1 MVFPASLKIR
11 VTWLITLLLMI
22 TACSGEKEKGL
33 IRDRFGAVTGFDETG
48 KTLYLLFSAHDHF
61 EGMETVLG
69 TLEKSGVRASFFLT
83 GECLREKDREETI
96 RRIVDQGHYL
106 GPHSD
111 AHLLYVPWDVGPDR
125 DSLLVT
131 RDEFEKDL
139 RRNLEAL
146 RPFGRTPENVRWFLP
161 PYEWYNTEIVEWSV
175 EMGLEVVN
183 FTSGIGTNADY
194 TTPGMPNYRTTEE
207 IITRL
212 WEYEEVHGLNG
223 KILLIHPG
231 VGPERPDPL
240 YDRLFEIIF
249 LLKEKGYEFKRLKK
263 AAHYNMCSLR

>member
-1 MVFPASLKIR
+1 MR
-11 VTWLITLLLMI
+11 VIWLIILLLMI
-22 TACSGEKEKGL
+22 TACNSEKEKRY
-33 IRDRFGAVTGFDETG
+33 IRDRFGAVTGFSETG
-48 KTLYLLFSAHDHF
+48 KTLYLFFSAHDHF

-69 TLEKSGVRASFFLT
+69 TLEKSGVKASFFLT
-83 GECLREKDREETI
+83 GECLREQAREETI
-96 RRIVDQGHYL
+96 RKIVDQGHYL

-146 RPFGRTPENVRWFLP
+146 KPFVRDPENVRWFLP

-212 WEYEEVHGLNG
+212 WEYEDVHGLNG

-240 YDRLFEIIF
+240 YERLFEVIF

-263 AAHYNMCSLR
+263 AAHYNMCSLP

>member
-1 MVFPASLKIR
+1 MKHFSLFFI
-11 VTWLITLLLMI
+11 LLPFI
-22 TACSGEKEKGL
+22 VACGQAGEGYR
-33 IRDRFGAVTGFDETG
+33 RDRFGAVTGFEEPG

-61 EGMETVLG
+61 EGMDTVLG
-69 TLEKSGVRASFFLT
+69 ILEKAGAGASFFLT
-83 GECLREKDREETI
+83 GECLRVQEWKEAI
-96 RRIVDQGHYL
+96 QRIVDQGHYL

-125 DSLLVT
+125 DSLLLT

-139 RRNLEAL
+139 RRNLESL
-146 RPFGRTPENVRWFLP
+146 RPFGRVPENVRWFLP
-161 PYEWYNTEIVEWSV
+161 PYEWYNREIVEWSA

-183 FTSGIGTNADY
+183 FTAGIGTNADY
-194 TTPGMPNYRTTEE
+194 TTPVMPNYRTSEE

-212 WEYEEVHGLNG
+212 WAYEEEHGLKG

-240 YDRLFEIIF
+240 YDRLFEIISV
-249 LLKEKGYEFKRLKK
+249 LKEKGYELRRL
-263 AAHYNMCSLR
+263 RDF